1 MFSRDIERGSDI
13 KWVEFSILKLEYFMA
28 DISIYLVIQ
37 YGFLKRNISWY
48 LSKFWSNITDSSWKF
63 FCFSPLKTIV
73 FII

>member
-37 YGFLKRNISWY
+37 YGFLKRNIS
-48 LSKFWSNITDSSWKF
+48 
-63 FCFSPLKTIV
+63 
-73 FII
+73 